1 MSKEFMNL
9 SEDYRRMYETSINQ
23 MLQTIIDNNRFNE
36 SIRHLCAEAIN
47 NNWKLEK
54 KVNVLNIITNN

>member
-9 SEDYRRMYETSINQ
+9 SEEYRRMYETSINQ

>member
-1 MSKEFMNL
+1 
-9 SEDYRRMYETSINQ
+9 
-23 MLQTIIDNNRFNE
+23 MLQTIIYDNRFNE
-36 SIRHLCAEAIN
+36 SIRHLCAEALN